1 MRTCWR
7 VVLPVLVLTALL
19 TAVAGSAFAAEAPF
33 VPFDLGTLGGNA
45 SAHAV
50 NNSGRVVGVV
60 AGARFRA
67 FSWTSAEGMI
77 DLGTLGCSG
86 ESEAIA
92 VNASGQVVG
101 SATTCDSSDHAFSWT
116 PRGGMID
123 LGTLGGRDAHDAR
136 HLAVEAGQMA
146 VIAAAFLLVGWHCS
160 HRDWY
165 RRRVVVPASV
175 LIACTAAY
183 WTVARLAV

>member
-1 MRTCWR
+1 MRCRVGRARLAVVVPKAVVLPRAPPLRRAGSRCRGRPRKVVVNPILTRLRSVIRGDTLKVLEASMRTCCR
-7 VVLPVLVLTALL
+7 AVLPVLVLTAFL

-86 ESEAIA
+86 ESEATA

-101 SATTCDSSDHAFSWT
+101 PATT
-116 PRGGMID
+116 
-123 LGTLGGRDAHDAR
+123 
-136 HLAVEAGQMA
+136 
-146 VIAAAFLLVGWHCS
+146 
-160 HRDWY
+160 
-165 RRRVVVPASV
+165 
-175 LIACTAAY
+175 
-183 WTVARLAV
+183 

>member
-116 PRGGMID
+116 PTGGMID
-123 LGTLGGRDAHDAR
+123 LGTLGGRDDAPF
-136 HLAVEAGQMA
+136 AVNDSG
-146 VIAAAFLLVGWHCS
+146 
-160 HRDWY
+160 
-165 RRRVVVPASV
+165 
-175 LIACTAAY
+175 
-183 WTVARLAV
+183 

>member
-19 TAVAGSAFAAEAPF
+19 TAVAGSAFAAEVPF

-77 DLGTLGCSG
+77 DLGTL
-86 ESEAIA
+86 
-92 VNASGQVVG
+92 
-101 SATTCDSSDHAFSWT
+101 
-116 PRGGMID
+116 
-123 LGTLGGRDAHDAR
+123 
-136 HLAVEAGQMA
+136 
-146 VIAAAFLLVGWHCS
+146 AAAAKA
-160 HRDWY
+160 RPP
-165 RRRVVVPASV
+165 RRTRAGKS
-175 LIACTAAY
+175 L
-183 WTVARLAV
+183 ARLPPAILRIMPSPGRRGVE